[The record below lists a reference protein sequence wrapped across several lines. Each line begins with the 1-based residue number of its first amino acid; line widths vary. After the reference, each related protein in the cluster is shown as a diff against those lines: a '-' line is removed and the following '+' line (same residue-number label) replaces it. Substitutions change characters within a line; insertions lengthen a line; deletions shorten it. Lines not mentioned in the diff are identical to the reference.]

1 MKIEKDGPGHQYVD
15 VGNVRLTYI
24 PAQDRSEEAD
34 WSGQDV
40 IRFQAYRDGTTRA
53 LHRGAELPV
62 ADPDTFLALVEGL
75 CLLYR
80 TAEKGTNIAPGVDGH
95 RGATG

>member
-1 MKIEKDGPGHQYVD
+1 MKIEKDSPGHQYVD
-15 VGNVRLTYI
+15 IGNIRLTYI
-24 PAQDRSEEAD
+24 PAHDRSEEAD

-40 IRFQAYRDGTTRA
+40 FRFQAYRAETTQS

-80 TAEKGTNIAPGVDGH
+80 KAEKRAGAEPAIDKQ
-95 RGATG
+95 RGPE

>member
-1 MKIEKDGPGHQYVD
+1 MNLEKDGPGHYFVD

-24 PAQDRSEEAD
+24 PAKDRSGGAD

-40 IRFQAYRDGTTRA
+40 LRFQAYRDGSTRA
-53 LHRGAELPV
+53 LHLGAELPI
-62 ADPDTFLALVEGL
+62 ADPATFLELVEGL

-80 TAEKGTNIAPGVDGH
+80 SARAGLAGGDAASANE
-95 RGATG
+95 